1 MQFLNPFV
9 LFGLIASS
17 IPIIIHLI
25 NLRKQKKVEFS
36 SLKFLKELQNTKIRN
51 IKLRQILLL
60 ILRTL
65 LVTFIVL
72 AFARPTIQNAIPG
85 FVSYANNNS
94 GVIIDNSF
102 SMDLSDLTGNRFR
115 QTRNIFTNVI
125 NNLESG
131 DKVFVSGSNF
141 ILDKNIELSS
151 NKNEINKIFQTI
163 KIESGKSR
171 INDIIIK
178 SNLLFEENKE
188 LNSDLIIIN
197 DFQKNF
203 IDQIDTNNNTTIS
216 QLSFVKIGKEFK
228 TKNISIDSVRILTS
242 IFQENKPVEIDVYI
256 SNNSESLSSNNLLS
270 LKFNNNRVAQKS
282 FNIEG
287 NQSIVLPI
295 SGMVNSSGATNAIV
309 EIENDDI
316 LQDNKFYFG
325 FIIPSK
331 PKVLLISD
339 AKRTFAEIA
348 LKTRNIEENIK
359 VTSTKEFSTVNLS
372 EFNVIVNSSED
383 LSANDLSRLEKYI
396 ANGGTTVLLAAD
408 SSKLNT
414 FKPFYTKLG
423 FTNIQANTY
432 SNKIKFDRVE
442 KLHPIFSGLF
452 QGDSDP
458 KSIVESPEISKSVTL
473 SGGFSMISA
482 NGKSFM
488 NEIEYGNGKAIY
500 FAVSQDLR
508 WSNFALT
515 GLFPAI
521 LNRSVI
527 YLSGGK
533 GNFYQSDN
541 NDKIVLNIPKNIALD
556 NNFVLINPTGI
567 ESTLKASELPSGSVL
582 IIEELAE
589 EGTYFVKN
597 SNNNYVAVFALNH
610 DPKES
615 ILEYYSQSEMET
627 ILKAKFPNSKINII
641 EDYNEFNLKE
651 LRTNLGTELW
661 QLFLILALLCGL
673 AELFVQKAYKTEM
686 E

>member
-65 LVTFIVL
+65 LITFIVF

-94 GVIIDNSF
+94 GVIIDNSY

-115 QTRNIFTNVI
+115 QTRNVFTNI
-125 NNLESG
+125 LNNMESG
-131 DKVFVSGSNF
+131 DKLFVSGSNYV
-141 ILDKNIELSS
+141 LSKNLELSS
-151 NKNEINKIFQTI
+151 NKNEIDKIFKSI
-163 KIESGKSR
+163 KIESGKSKF
-171 INDIIIK
+171 NDLIAK
-178 SNLLFEENKE
+178 SNILFEENKE

-203 IDQIDTNNNTTIS
+203 IDQIDTNSNSTIS
-216 QLSFVKIGKEFK
+216 QLSFVKIGKDFK
-228 TKNISIDSVRILTS
+228 TKNISIDSVKIISS
-242 IFQENKPVEIDVYI
+242 IFQENRAVEIDVYI

-270 LKFNNNRVAQKS
+270 LKFNKNRVAQKS

-287 NQSIVLPI
+287 KKSLVLPI
-295 SGMVNSSGATNAIV
+295 SGMVSTNGAVEAVV

-331 PKVLLISD
+331 PKVLLVSEVN
-339 AKRTFAEIA
+339 RSFAEIA
-348 LKTRNIEENIK
+348 LKTRNLEENIK
-359 VTSTKEFSTVNLS
+359 TISAKEFATINLS
-372 EFNVIVNSSED
+372 EYNVILNSSDE

-396 ANGGTTVLLAAD
+396 SQGGTSILLAAD
-408 SSKLNT
+408 SSKFST
-414 FKPFYTKLG
+414 FKPFYTTLG
-423 FTNIQANTY
+423 FNNIQANSY
-432 SNKIKFDRVE
+432 SNKVKFDRVE

-452 QGDSDP
+452 QGNSDP

-488 NEIEYGNGKAIY
+488 NEIEYGNGKVIY

-541 NDKIVLNIPKNIALD
+541 NDKVVLNIPKNLALD
-556 NNFVLINPTGI
+556 NNFVLVSPSGI
-567 ESTLKASELPSGSVL
+567 ESTLKASDLPSGSVL

-597 SNNNYVAVFALNH
+597 SNNNYVAVFAINH

-615 ILEYYSQSEMET
+615 VLEYYSSNELEE

-651 LRTNLGTELW
+651 LRANLGTELW
-661 QLFLILALLCGL
+661 QLFLILALLCGI